1 MSIYETPIKS
11 VYESIQRGDLATL
24 SDNLDQLYDSGKRSA
39 EVKAAV
45 VFGYKVL
52 ADAVGDGDP
61 DPVLTFLSYDRARQM
76 FWNDHL
82 LLENEL
88 NFLHRFTEEFG
99 YILSDPDW
107 NLIKSIARL
116 VISNLPKSILDELE
130 LILSKFQNIPIPGN
144 CREWQKPN
152 ELFYDI
158 QTMIRVQFSQVLDRH
173 GECPISEFYCSDCKI
188 NYADG
193 IWEPSN
199 GRSFLQ
205 FATRQKCCPE
215 CGSTHEKLLSV
226 KSFAEELDCSQ
237 HTVRAWIRD
246 HKIKVNR
253 IHGLVRIPASEIH
266 RNTVVMPA
274 VNE

>member
-1 MSIYETPIKS
+1 MSIYENPIKS
-11 VYESIQRGDLATL
+11 VYESIQRGDMVAL

-52 ADAVGDGDP
+52 GDAVGD
-61 DPVLTFLSYDRARQM
+61 PVQTLISQDRARQM
-76 FWNDHL
+76 FWNDRQ

-88 NFLHRFTEEFG
+88 IQLHRFADQYGHTV
-99 YILSDPDW
+99 SDPDW
-107 NLIKSIARL
+107 NLIRSIVRL
-116 VISNLPKSILDELE
+116 VTSNLPKSILDELE
-130 LILSKFQNIPIPGN
+130 EILSKFQNISIPGN
-144 CREWQKPN
+144 TRECQKPY

-158 QTMIRVQFSQVLDRH
+158 QTLIRVQFSGVLDRH
-173 GECPISEFYCSDCKI
+173 GEYPISEFHCSDCEI

-199 GRSFLQ
+199 KRSFLQ

>member
-1 MSIYETPIKS
+1 MSIYEFPIES
-11 VYESIQRGDLATL
+11 VYESIQRGDMVAL

-39 EVKAAV
+39 EAKAAV

-52 ADAVGDGDP
+52 GESIGDGDLI
-61 DPVLTFLSYDRARQM
+61 LTFLSYDRARQM
-76 FWNDHL
+76 FWNDRQ

-88 NFLHRFTEEFG
+88 NFLHKFTEEFG
-99 YILSDPDW
+99 HILSDPDW
-107 NLIKSIARL
+107 NLIKSIVRL
-116 VISNLPKSILDELE
+116 ITSNLPKSILVELE
-130 LILSKFQNIPIPGN
+130 EILSKFKEASIAGDFKERNEPS
-144 CREWQKPN
+144 
-152 ELFYDI
+152 ELFFDI
-158 QTMIRVQFSQVLDRH
+158 QTIIRVQFSRGLDRN
-173 GECPISEFYCSDCKI
+173 GEYPTSEFYCSECEI

-199 GRSFLQ
+199 SSSFLQ

-215 CGSTHEKLLSV
+215 CGSTHGKLLSV

-246 HKIKVNR
+246 HKLNVHR
-253 IHGLVRIPASEIH
+253 IRGLVRIPTSEID
-266 RNTVVMPA
+266 RMTIIMPS